1 MNQNCL
7 PSDSEPTL
15 AQGYWVRLTGQMDR
29 LQATVEDLLVATEAA
44 NSQTAALLRH
54 LTDPE
59 RGQAIIER
67 LAELSAGQES
77 AQTQW
82 QAFADRLSAGLNELT
97 QALARLNRTQFRANT
112 LAEMKDQQVTSA
124 LETLQE
130 VAARREQLQEA
141 RAHQEQTRAAAL
153 RSEGR
158 SEFAADLL
166 PVLDGL
172 EMALESG
179 RALLDRQRSRQA
191 EATQAAPPV
200 APPTFWQ
207 RLAWALWGRGLPPGT
222 PAPAPAP
229 ATDLIAGMDAWL
241 QGLEMVRARCLAL
254 LATADIEPIQ
264 ADGQPFDPRLHLAM
278 ATTARGDV
286 ADGVVISVLRRGY
299 RQRDRVLRYA
309 EVMVNRAPQ
318 PAAPTDEG
326 DNSSRARPTGGYL
339 GQAVLSESQGQ

>member
-1 MNQNCL
+1 MNQNYP
-7 PSDSEPTL
+7 PSENEPAL

-29 LQATVEDLLVATEAA
+29 LQATVEELLAATETT

-59 RGQAIIER
+59 RGQAIAER
-67 LAELSAGQES
+67 LAELSASQES
-77 AQTQW
+77 AQAQW
-82 QAFADRLSAGLNELT
+82 LAVADRLSAGLNEVT

-124 LETLQE
+124 LETLRE

-141 RAHQEQTRAAAL
+141 RAQQEQARATAL

-172 EMALESG
+172 ELALESG
-179 RALLDRQRSRQA
+179 RSLLERQRSRQA
-191 EATQAAPPV
+191 EATQVTPPT
-200 APPTFWQ
+200 PPTFWQ

-222 PAPAPAP
+222 MAPAPP
-229 ATDLIAGMDAWL
+229 ATDLIAGVEAWL
-241 QGLEMVRARCLAL
+241 QGLEMVRTRCLAL

-264 ADGQPFDPRLHLAM
+264 ADGQPFDPRWHLAM
-278 ATTARGDV
+278 ATAARSDV
-286 ADGVVISVLRRGY
+286 ADGVVVSVLRRGY
-299 RQRDRVLRYA
+299 RQRDRVVRYA
-309 EVMVNRAPQ
+309 EVVVNRAPQ
-318 PAAPTDEG
+318 PAAPTD
-326 DNSSRARPTGGYL
+326 DSANSARTKPTGGYL
-339 GQAVLSESQGQ
+339 GQAVLSESEGQ